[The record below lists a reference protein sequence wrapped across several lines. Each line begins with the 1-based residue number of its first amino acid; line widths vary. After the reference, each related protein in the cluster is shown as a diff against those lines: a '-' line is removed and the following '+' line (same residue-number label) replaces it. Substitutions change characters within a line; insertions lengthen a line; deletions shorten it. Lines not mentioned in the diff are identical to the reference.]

1 MSNGMYIYIYI
12 VAELFY
18 FLDINIQQMNFK
30 EDDSTMMR
38 KLGSGI
44 TQPKEPVYRAPA
56 ITISPITDREG

>member
-1 MSNGMYIYIYI
+1 

-18 FLDINIQQMNFK
+18 FFDINIQQMNFK